1 MQDLGTSYAVKA
13 QSQHT
18 LVSRA
23 LLLILAL
30 MNMLIFAFYH
40 PWKSLSFLL
49 LFLQMFLHCVNLE
62 LVHVTE
68 DHADRRISSIL
79 HVKWLVLEHD
89 LDLYCLSL

>member
-49 LFLQMFLHCVNLE
+49 LFLCYYGND
-62 LVHVTE
+62 HVFE
-68 DHADRRISSIL
+68 DHVARRVSSIL
-79 HVKWLVLEHD
+79 AHELA
-89 LDLYCLSL
+89 